1 MLRGMF
7 DDRIQ
12 LSRLASCSMT
22 RVLLIP
28 DSGTITR
35 GQIVTP
41 LQVDAMRLLL
51 RRDEIVVNAM
61 RLLLC
66 GEIVVNAMRLLLTR

>member
-1 MLRGMF
+1 M
-7 DDRIQ
+7 
-12 LSRLASCSMT
+12 
-22 RVLLIP
+22 
-28 DSGTITR
+28 
-35 GQIVTP
+35 TP

-51 RRDEIVVNAM
+51 RRNEIVVNAM